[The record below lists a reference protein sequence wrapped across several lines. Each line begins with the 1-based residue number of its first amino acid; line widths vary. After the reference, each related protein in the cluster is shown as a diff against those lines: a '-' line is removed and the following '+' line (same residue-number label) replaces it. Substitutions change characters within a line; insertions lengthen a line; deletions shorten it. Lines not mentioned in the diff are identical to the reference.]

1 MLASNMLGPDV
12 TLELDLQPVPL
23 ILGDTGRIVQV
34 RGPGSS
40 FTQPLWLRV
49 VLPLAC
55 GHAAWSTGW
64 MRVALSGL
72 GAVLTRR
79 RRPGPRRH
87 RTPCSCC

>member
-40 FTQPLWLRV
+40 FTQPLCCAWFSRSPAGTLHGR
-49 VLPLAC
+49 PAGC
-55 GHAAWSTGW
+55 GW
-64 MRVALSGL
+64 R
-72 GAVLTRR
+72 
-79 RRPGPRRH
+79 
-87 RTPCSCC
+87 